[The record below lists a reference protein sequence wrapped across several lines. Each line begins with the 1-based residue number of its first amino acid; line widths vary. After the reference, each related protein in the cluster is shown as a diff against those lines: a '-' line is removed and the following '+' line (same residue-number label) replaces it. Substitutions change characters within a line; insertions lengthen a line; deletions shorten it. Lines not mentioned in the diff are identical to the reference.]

1 MSISAIW
8 LTFFIGCLILSALTE
23 LCENVWAEIKSG
35 AYKEIPKKDVV
46 IIIAGFAM
54 IYCIFFVL

>member
-1 MSISAIW
+1 MSFSVIY

-35 AYKEIPKKDVV
+35 AYKEIPKKDV
-46 IIIAGFAM
+46 IIILIGSCF
-54 IYCIFFVL
+54 IYCIFFVI